1 MNHPLHRIPDPTVLG
16 IQLSGNPIIGEAE
29 MININYRHTC
39 EGPNSRRQIRVRCT
53 GPTGHQPVFELLEV
67 KSFEA
72 KDIVY
77 DCLYL
82 EGCVLGTY
90 PHMYVRMYTNNLF
103 IMHACTYICGRLL
116 IHGNINETDREFK
129 RHILYIPEVLK
140 CVCNVCMH
148 RTYPV
153 L

>member
-16 IQLSGNPIIGEAE
+16 IQLSGNPIVGEAE
-29 MININYRHTC
+29 MINLNYRHTF
-39 EGPNSRRQIRVRCT
+39 EGPYSRRQIRIRCT

-72 KDIVY
+72 KDMVY

-90 PHMYVRMYTNNLF
+90 PHTCTIHMYTVSLYIMQSMYVCMY
-103 IMHACTYICGRLL
+103 
-116 IHGNINETDREFK
+116 
-129 RHILYIPEVLK
+129 V
-140 CVCNVCMH
+140 CVS
-148 RTYPV
+148 
-153 L
+153 

>member
-29 MININYRHTC
+29 MININYRHTS

-53 GPTGHQPVFELLEV
+53 GPTGYQPVFELLEV

-90 PHMYVRMYTNNLF
+90 PHICTVCMFVYQQSVYYAMYVHMWTSP
-103 IMHACTYICGRLL
+103 
-116 IHGNINETDREFK
+116 DSW
-129 RHILYIPEVLK
+129 
-140 CVCNVCMH
+140 
-148 RTYPV
+148 
-153 L
+153 